1 MHPDIADF
9 PNMAF
14 YYNMLKPVPVEHQL
28 EKTEQCNDTDNG
40 IEQILTAKRMVL
52 VNSHR
57 KLSHNNPFDG
67 AQNGNRNRNEACNVN
82 PTEAGMIA
90 ATVVQAYKM
99 ERHSFSPLTS
109 IGVIVPYRNQITE
122 IRNKIDEYGIKC
134 LHDIT
139 IDTVERFQ
147 GSQRDIII
155 YGFTVST
162 PYQLLF
168 LESTQYVDRL
178 NTDGKGIVIDRKLNV
193 AMTRARKRLVII
205 GDRGILNRNIVFKG
219 LIDYAVEHGS
229 MVDVSPDD
237 YIEGRFSINT

>member
-1 MHPDIADF
+1 M
-9 PNMAF
+9 
-14 YYNMLKPVPVEHQL
+14 
-28 EKTEQCNDTDNG
+28 
-40 IEQILTAKRMVL
+40 
-52 VNSHR
+52 
-57 KLSHNNPFDG
+57 
-67 AQNGNRNRNEACNVN
+67 
-82 PTEAGMIA
+82 
-90 ATVVQAYKM
+90 
-99 ERHSFSPLTS
+99 
-109 IGVIVPYRNQITE
+109 
-122 IRNKIDEYGIKC
+122 
-134 LHDIT
+134 
-139 IDTVERFQ
+139 ERFQ